1 MIAIIL
7 AGGILVIILL
17 IIIVFFHN
25 KFKLA
30 TIKINEA
37 NNNIDILLD
46 KKMELLNR
54 TRNIIKEELKLDEF
68 LEDLDEL
75 QDKELSHFDMNNVL
89 KDNYNE
95 LFKTLDDNEK
105 LFKSEALVSII
116 DDINSNEDEIVG
128 TIKFYNDNVVVFN
141 QWVSSF
147 PSNVVAFFCRYR
159 KKVFY
164 NNEKR
169 EIYEILN
176 DK

>member
-1 MIAIIL
+1 MIVIIL
-7 AGGILVIILL
+7 EVGILFIILL
-17 IIIVFFHN
+17 IIITFFHN
-25 KFKLA
+25 KFQLT

-37 NNNIDILLD
+37 DNNIDILLD
-46 KKMELLNR
+46 KKRELLNR
-54 TRNIIKEELKLDEF
+54 TRPIIKEELKLDEF
-68 LEDLDEL
+68 LDDLDEL
-75 QDKELSHFDMNNVL
+75 QEKELSHFDMNNVL

-116 DDINSNEDEIVG
+116 DDINSNEEEIVG

-141 QWVSSF
+141 QWIGSF
-147 PSNVVAFFCRYR
+147 PSNLVAFFCRYR
-159 KKVFY
+159 KKKFY

>member
-1 MIAIIL
+1 MIGIIL
-7 AGGILVIILL
+7 AVGILVIILL
-17 IIIVFFHN
+17 IIITFFHN
-25 KFKLA
+25 KFQLT

-37 NNNIDILLD
+37 DNNIDILLD
-46 KKMELLNR
+46 KKRELLNR
-54 TRNIIKEELKLDEF
+54 TRPIIKEELKLDEF
-68 LEDLDEL
+68 LDDLDEL
-75 QDKELSHFDMNNVL
+75 QEKELSHFDMNNVL

-116 DDINSNEDEIVG
+116 DDINSNEEEIVG

-141 QWVSSF
+141 QWIGSF
-147 PSNVVAFFCRYR
+147 PSNLVAFFCRYR
-159 KKVFY
+159 KKKFY